1 MGLGMKKLLKR
12 IAIVIGVLF
21 ALFIALG
28 IYIDATSTPEEKAA
42 RQAKIEADKAAKEA
56 QEQVEKEAKAKAEK
70 VAKEQAEKEAELVAD
85 FGMTPQE
92 LGKGIDKRIKDIMN
106 VDTSLATVKSGS
118 SMFDMDLGEGII
130 WSGNVNEQ
138 GKASATSLQMK
149 IREGDEQGRV
159 MSLLLLVGATV
170 QVLHPDLPNE
180 QASQK
185 VGEMTEKAINQ
196 ALKTQ
201 EAVTESIMIGD
212 IKHFIEVY
220 PSSGVIKIGAAH
232 KDQ

>member
-1 MGLGMKKLLKR
+1 MKKIFKI
-12 IAIVIGVLF
+12 IAIIIGILFVIGVIGAILE
-21 ALFIALG
+21 
-28 IYIDATSTPEEKAA
+28 TPEQKAEREAKAATEKA
-42 RQAKIEADKAAKEA
+42 EKEA
-56 QEQVEKEAKAKAEK
+56 QHAIKQAEADAKAKAETEK
-70 VAKEQAEKEAELVAD
+70 AAKEQAEKEAELVAD

-92 LGKGIDKRIKDIMN
+92 LGRGIDQRIKDVMN
-106 VDTSLATVKSGS
+106 VETTLANVKSGS
-118 SMFDMDLGEGII
+118 ISFDMDLGEGII

-185 VGEMTEKAINQ
+185 VGEMTEKAINK

>member
-1 MGLGMKKLLKR
+1 MNKLFYF
-12 IAIVIGVLF
+12 GLF
-21 ALFIALG
+21 ATLMVGCSGESA
-28 IYIDATSTPEEKAA
+28 P
-42 RQAKIEADKAAKEA
+42 
-56 QEQVEKEAKAKAEK
+56 EQVQTEQ
-70 VAKEQAEKEAELVAD
+70 VATVETVQDAD

-92 LGKGIDKRIKDIMN
+92 LGKGIDQRIKDVMS
-106 VDTSLATVKSGS
+106 VGTTLATVQSGS

-138 GKASATSLQMK
+138 GKASATSLQIK
-149 IREGDEQGRV
+149 IREGNEQGRV
-159 MSLLLLVGATV
+159 MSLLLLAGATV

-185 VGEMTEKAINQ
+185 VGEAIQKAIEQ
-196 ALKTQ
+196 GLRTK
-201 EAVTESIMIGD
+201 EPVTENVMIGD
-212 IKHFIEVY
+212 IKHFVEVY